1 MSTLSFILLAPIFL
15 APSEEGPAV
24 VTPDGLAW
32 HQISAK
38 QSRDFTVPR
47 KGQLVVLVRRIEPD
61 KGPEKVRVVIKQNGT
76 VLWKTSLKQGRGS
89 QLGSVIAGRARRGSS
104 KGMVDKGRM
113 SVETT
118 QEGHGGVLIQ
128 VELIPDLGATA
139 NDSVAAR
146 SEAGANALV
155 DKPAVQPA
163 GGMNLNEPALVKPGT
178 AEPTSGSITVAKAA
192 LPPSGTPIAKPPTA
206 APAQPVQQA
215 ALPPSANDVMPAAPG
230 TTKKPLFV
238 SGVDGGLGLR
248 QIVGGLMQNNAS
260 FRLGTDMRQEI
271 LPSIQLGVELRL
283 AFLSAQGNAAIPMAG
298 MTLSSDTSPDTTARS
313 VAISGWSVPL
323 LLRLTQTSSSQL
335 QTVLLVGPAFG
346 GLSVTPG
353 TRPSQDHTMT
363 GIATIVRLQ
372 PKEGIALG
380 PTQLRIGAEMGWQGL
395 WADKVSS
402 SSGFFGLD
410 LGLPWSL

>member
-1 MSTLSFILLAPIFL
+1 MSTLSFIVLAPIFL

-32 HQISAK
+32 HQIAAK

-47 KGQLVVLVRRIEPD
+47 KGQLVVLVRRIEPE
-61 KGPEKVRVVIKQNGT
+61 KGPEKVRVIIKQGDA

-89 QLGSVIAGRARRGSS
+89 QLGGVIAGRARRGSS
-104 KGMVDKGRM
+104 KSMVNKGTM

-118 QEGHGGVLIQ
+118 KEGHGGVLIQ
-128 VELIPDLGATA
+128 VELIPDLGSTV

-155 DKPAVQPA
+155 DKPAVQPT
-163 GGMNLNEPALVKPGT
+163 GGMNLDEPALVKPGSS
-178 AEPTSGSITVAKAA
+178 EPTSGSITVAKAA
-192 LPPSGTPIAKPPTA
+192 LPPAGTPVAKAPAPAASAKPA
-206 APAQPVQQA
+206 APV
-215 ALPPSANDVMPAAPG
+215 ALPPSANDVMPAVPG
-230 TTKKPLFV
+230 SKKKPMFV
-238 SGVDGGLGLR
+238 SGIDGGMGLR
-248 QIVGGLMQNNAS
+248 QVFGGLMQNNAS

-271 LPSIQLGVELRL
+271 LPSIQLGLELRL

-298 MTLSSDTSPDTTARS
+298 MVSTSGVTHRS
-313 VAISGWSVPL
+313 VAISGWSMPL
-323 LLRLTQTSSSQL
+323 LVRLTQTGGNQL

-353 TRPSQDHTMT
+353 TRASQDHSMT
-363 GIATIVRLQ
+363 GLATIVRLQ

-402 SSGFFGLD
+402 SRGFFGVD

>member
-1 MSTLSFILLAPIFL
+1 MSTLSFLLMAPIFL

-38 QSRDFTVPR
+38 QVRDFTVPR
-47 KGQLVVLVRRIEPD
+47 KGQLVVLVRRIEPQ
-61 KGPEKVRVVIKQNGT
+61 KGPEKVRVMIKQGDA

-89 QLGSVIAGRARRGSS
+89 QLGSVVAGRARRGSS
-104 KGMVDKGRM
+104 KGMVNKGTM

-118 QEGHGGVLIQ
+118 GDGHGGVLIQ
-128 VELIPDLGATA
+128 VELIPDLGTTA

-146 SEAGANALV
+146 SEAGANALA
-155 DKPAVQPA
+155 DKPAVQPTD
-163 GGMNLNEPALVKPGT
+163 GMKLDEPALVKPGA

-192 LPPSGTPIAKPPTA
+192 VPPAGTPIAQPPAPVASKPAAQPA
-206 APAQPVQQA
+206 AP
-215 ALPPSANDVMPAAPG
+215 PPSANEVTSAASG
-230 TTKKPLFV
+230 AKKEPLFV

-248 QIVGGLMQNNAS
+248 QVVGGVMSNNAS
-260 FRLGTDMRQEI
+260 FRIGTDMRKEI
-271 LPSIQLGVELRL
+271 LPSIQLGLELRL
-283 AFLSAQGNAAIPMAG
+283 AFMSAQGNAAIPMAG
-298 MTLSSDTSPDTTARS
+298 MVSTSGVTHRS
-313 VAISGWSVPL
+313 VSMSGWSMPL
-323 LLRLTQTSSSQL
+323 LMRLTQTGSSQL

-353 TRPSQDHTMT
+353 TRASQDHTMA
-363 GIATIVRLQ
+363 GLATIVRLQ

-402 SSGFFGLD
+402 SRGFFGVD